1 MTLLVHRPGLL
12 TTVQDLGRWG
22 HQSSGVPVAGPMD
35 WFAHRLANLVIG
47 NASDAAVLEITV
59 MGPTLEC
66 ETAARIAITGAPFV
80 IRVNGSSRESPL
92 VIDACAGT
100 IIEFGECLAGAR
112 GYLAV
117 SGGIEVPVVLGSRST
132 DLRARFGGFEGRAL
146 QIGDR
151 LRVGTTA
158 APSGLRHTGTGGS
171 MPRVRQLPLLGS
183 VPARGTLAPLR
194 VLSGPAAGESSQE
207 AFRALLAGTYRV
219 SSRSDRMGYRL
230 EGGNMTRSASGAI
243 ITAPTVMGLVQLPPS
258 GELVLLMADRQ
269 TTGGYAAV
277 AVVIAAD
284 LPVAGQLA
292 PGHALQFLPCTETE
306 ARRAVADAE
315 ARLARLEASVG

>member
-1 MTLLVHRPGLL
+1 MTLVVRRPGLL

-22 HQSSGVPVAGPMD
+22 HQSSGVPVGGPMD
-35 WFAHRLANLVIG
+35 WFAHRLANLVVG

-80 IRVNGSSRESPL
+80 IRVNGSPRESPL
-92 VIDACAGT
+92 TVEAGAGT

-117 SGGIEVPVVLGSRST
+117 RGGIDVPVVLGSRST
-132 DLRARFGGFEGRAL
+132 DLRARFGGFEGRPL
-146 QIGDR
+146 QAGDR
-151 LRVGTTA
+151 VRVGTTT
-158 APSGLRHTGTGGS
+158 APIAERHAGTGGS
-171 MPRVRQLPLLGS
+171 MPRVRQLPPMGS
-183 VPARGTLAPLR
+183 VPARGTVAPLR
-194 VLSGPAAGESSQE
+194 VLRGPAAAQSGEE

-230 EGGNMTRSASGAI
+230 EGGNATRSASGAI
-243 ITAPTVMGLVQLPPS
+243 ITTPTVMGLVQMPPS
-258 GELVLLMADRQ
+258 GEPVLLMADRQ

-292 PGHALQFLPCTETE
+292 PGDALQFVPCTDTE

-315 ARLARLEASVG
+315 TRLARVEASVG